1 MSAFS
6 IPAPATAILERLEAA
21 GHEAWAVGGCVRDSL
36 LGLSPHDWDLCT
48 SATPEEMAA
57 AFGDWTVIPTG
68 LRHGTLTVRLEKE
81 NWEVTTFRADGEYS
95 DHRRPD
101 QVRFVS
107 RVEEDLSRRDFTD
120 RKSVV

>member
-57 AFGDWTVIPTG
+57 AFGDWTVIPSACATAPLPSAWKRKTG
-68 LRHGTLTVRLEKE
+68 R
-81 NWEVTTFRADGEYS
+81 
-95 DHRRPD
+95 
-101 QVRFVS
+101 
-107 RVEEDLSRRDFTD
+107 
-120 RKSVV
+120 